1 MHDLTCSQGF
11 LGIQSLVPKIEII
24 LVFVQNKRVLEIQ
37 VIPWKGNH
45 TPRKP
50 GKKTKHH
57 EVTPKLSFI

>member
-1 MHDLTCSQGF
+1 MFTRIFENSKF
-11 LGIQSLVPKIEII
+11 STKIEII

-37 VIPWKGNH
+37 VIPWKGNR

-50 GKKTKHH
+50 GKKKHH